1 MIKMTIHH
9 GEEVQQRDL
18 PCDFLSLRMSLYQMN
33 MMLAPNEVSVRDMQA
48 EFTSTDPIG
57 QKLISL
63 IRPGD
68 LLSDVDVAIHQLKA
82 APQAIQENMRQRLM
96 DGTFE
101 TIEDIHIGR
110 DQLLEEKCGFR
121 QLYYFPF
128 ACSIPDEYGNLEE
141 VSPYILPQ
149 YSEQIL
155 DAIEADQKRDI
166 DTMAIYFWT
175 HDQEVNDSIRS
186 KLLTCEWGLA
196 SIGPS
201 LYGQVEVTAT
211 EPFTT
216 AEDRAMKDWIS
227 GQNSDG
233 LGEGFEQRPIETVDG
248 PIYVHFWN
256 SGDDYFIVNADEIQK
271 QLHPQTVSQ
280 EQPQNEHP
288 TLYGIGGSETAKLH
302 SVREVAQFIYEKGLY
317 SDVLITKEDGTP
329 FITTFGFF
337 IDKIADMDYREELLK
352 ELVPG
357 RCLSHACHELRHRSS
372 VLHFL
377 PGSRIQAP

>member
-33 MMLAPNEVSVRDMQA
+33 LMRHPDEVSVRDVQA

-57 QKLISL
+57 QILISL

-82 APQAIQENMRQRLM
+82 APQAIQEAMRQRLM

-121 QLYYFPF
+121 QLYYFPL
-128 ACSIPDEYGNLEE
+128 ACSIPDEDGNLEE

-149 YSEQIL
+149 YSEQIQ

-166 DTMAIYFWT
+166 DTMAMYFWT
-175 HDQEVNDSIRS
+175 HDQKLNDSIRS

-196 SIGPS
+196 NIGPS

-211 EPFTT
+211 EPFT
-216 AEDRAMKDWIS
+216 EKEVRAMKEWIS

-248 PIYVHFWN
+248 DLHVHFWN
-256 SGDDYFIVNADEIQK
+256 SGNDYRIVTDDEIERE
-271 QLHPQTVSQ
+271 LHPENYETTPKRV
-280 EQPQNEHP
+280 NTHP
-288 TLYGIGGSETAKLH
+288 TLLGVGGGEAAELH
-302 SVREVAQFIYEKGLY
+302 SVQEVAQFIYEKGLH

-329 FITTFGFF
+329 FITTFGIF
-337 IDKIADMDYREELLK
+337 IDRIVDMDYREELLK
-352 ELVPG
+352 ELVPLQMG
-357 RCLSHACHELRHRSS
+357 EQDGGMGGMSM
-372 VLHFL
+372 
-377 PGSRIQAP
+377 

>member
-33 MMLAPNEVSVRDMQA
+33 LMRHPDEVSVRDVFA
-48 EFTSTDPIG
+48 TFESADPIG

-68 LLSDVDVAIHQLKA
+68 LLSDVDVAVHQFKA
-82 APQAIQENMRQRLM
+82 APRAIQDAMRQKLM
-96 DGTFE
+96 DGVFQ

-121 QLYYFPF
+121 QLYYFPLV
-128 ACSIPDEYGNLEE
+128 CSVPDEDGNLEE

-149 YSEQIL
+149 YSEQIQS
-155 DAIEADQKRDI
+155 AIEADQKWDI
-166 DTMAIYFWT
+166 DTMAMYFWT
-175 HDQEVNDSIRS
+175 HDQKVNDSIRS

-211 EPFTT
+211 EPFT
-216 AEDRAMKDWIS
+216 EKEVRAMKEWIS

-233 LGEGFEQRPIETVDG
+233 LGEGFEQRPIDTDQGEV
-248 PIYVHFWN
+248 YVHLWSFDRDW
-256 SGDDYFIVNADEIQK
+256 SIQ
-271 QLHPQTVSQ
+271 TEQ
-280 EQPQNEHP
+280 ERFGPAQDQAAGM
-288 TLYGIGGSETAKLH
+288 TMGG
-302 SVREVAQFIYEKGLY
+302 
-317 SDVLITKEDGTP
+317 
-329 FITTFGFF
+329 
-337 IDKIADMDYREELLK
+337 M
-352 ELVPG
+352 
-357 RCLSHACHELRHRSS
+357 
-372 VLHFL
+372 
-377 PGSRIQAP
+377 